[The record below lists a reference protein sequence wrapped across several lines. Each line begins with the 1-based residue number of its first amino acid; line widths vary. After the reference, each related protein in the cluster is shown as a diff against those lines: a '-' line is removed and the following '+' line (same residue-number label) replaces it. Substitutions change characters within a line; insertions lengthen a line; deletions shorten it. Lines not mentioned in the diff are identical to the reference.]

1 MRGGGARVSAACPFD
16 SDPANVVL
24 EILSPGKTAH
34 HPRRP
39 EKVVR
44 PEGLRS
50 DEGGNYR
57 RDPGEG
63 RPPRSSF
70 GRASLTVS
78 LRPPLSFP
86 LRPLI
91 AALPSE
97 ILPIVTNPKPRDW
110 PVSRSIISLTS
121 ETVPNGSKSSLSVR
135 SVMSKER
142 FTTTTIVITTKANP
156 TGTTTAPTARRS
168 TCIFETNACQRVG

>member
-1 MRGGGARVSAACPFD
+1 MMRGGVPAVSAACPFD
-16 SDPANVVL
+16 GDPENVVL

-34 HPRRP
+34 HPRRA

-78 LRPPLSFP
+78 LRPLLSFP
-86 LRPLI
+86 WRPLI
-91 AALPSE
+91 ATIPSE
-97 ILPIVTNPKPRDW
+97 TLPIVTNPKPRDW

-135 SVMSKER
+135 SVMSNRLSATEP
-142 FTTTTIVITTKANP
+142 FPSIGFSNH
-156 TGTTTAPTARRS
+156 
-168 TCIFETNACQRVG
+168 Q